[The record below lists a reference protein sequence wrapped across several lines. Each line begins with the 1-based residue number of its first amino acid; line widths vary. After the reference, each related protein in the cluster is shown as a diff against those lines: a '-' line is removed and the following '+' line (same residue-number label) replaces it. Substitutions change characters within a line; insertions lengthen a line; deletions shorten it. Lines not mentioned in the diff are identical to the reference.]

1 MSDPATTR
9 PDVVTVR
16 APGKINLR
24 LRVGPPRADGYH
36 PLATVFQ
43 AVSLYEDVRAEPADG
58 ISVTVS
64 GRHADKVPLDER
76 NLAHRAAHLL
86 ADSTG
91 VSAGVALHI
100 TKEVP
105 VAGGMGGGSADAAAT
120 LLACDQLWGTGLD
133 REALGELAAVLGA
146 DVPFALTGHTAL
158 GLGRGDVLTPAMARG
173 RYYWVLALTD
183 AGLSTPEVFAELD
196 ASGTVPPN
204 RRVSIPPT
212 MMKALRSGDPRRLV
226 PHLVNDLAA
235 AAVRLLPALRGVLEA
250 FERTA
255 ALATIVSGSGP
266 TVAALALSHPA
277 ALRIAEQVRA
287 AGVADEVVVAH
298 GPVAGARLIEQAR
311 AEL

>member
-1 MSDPATTR
+1 MTNPAATR
-9 PDVVTVR
+9 QGAVHVR

-43 AVSLYEDVRAEPADG
+43 AVNLVEDVRAELADE

-76 NLAHRAAHLL
+76 NLAYRAAHLL

-91 VSAGVALHI
+91 VNAGVALHI

-133 REALGELAAVLGA
+133 REGLGELAAVLGA
-146 DVPFALTGHTAL
+146 DVPFALTGQTAL

-173 RYYWVLALTD
+173 RYHWVLALSD
-183 AGLSTPEVFAELD
+183 AGLSTQEVFAALD
-196 ASGTVPPN
+196 AGGSVPPN
-204 RRVSIPPT
+204 RKVSIPPT
-212 MMKALRSGDPRRLV
+212 MMKALRSGDPSRLV
-226 PHLVNDLAA
+226 PHLVNDLTAPA
-235 AAVRLLPALRGVLEA
+235 MQLYPRLENVLAA
-250 FERTA
+250 FEDTA
-255 ALATIVSGSGP
+255 ALAAIVSGSGP
-266 TVAALALSHPA
+266 TVAGLAAGHPA
-277 ALRIAEQVRA
+277 AMRIAEQIRA
-287 AGVADEVVVAH
+287 AGVADEVLVVH
-298 GPVAGARLIEQAR
+298 GPVPGARLMEQVR
-311 AEL
+311 SER